1 MPIYPKLKWQKGRH
15 ILQLYLRLGFES
27 IPELHELGL
36 DHGRGLVV
44 VAVACPEERVDLVD
58 EDDAGRDLLR
68 QREHGSGK
76 FLRFAVPSKEE
87 QSSAIRTRRNM
98 ANLLERVVA
107 CSSRGPNTIFQTA
120 LPILGYI

>member
-1 MPIYPKLKWQKGRH
+1 MRKLQTHFDANLSPAEMAKGRH

-44 VAVACPEERVDLVD
+44 MAVACPEERVDLVD

-76 FLRFAVPSKEE
+76 FLRFAIPSKGE
-87 QSSAIRTRRNM
+87 QSSTIRTRRNKAM
-98 ANLLERVVA
+98 RLEWLLA
-107 CSSRGPNTIFQTA
+107 
-120 LPILGYI
+120 